1 MASCNAA
8 EKLPSEFLLLFYP
21 SQVIGIRYVSA
32 DKYEE
37 AVGLRYQAR
46 DLVLSRFLEKTYQFA
61 EYSVSC

>member
-32 DKYEE
+32 DKYKE
-37 AVGLRYQAR
+37 AVGLLYQDR
-46 DLVLSRFLEKTYQFA
+46 DQVISKFLRTTNKLTE
-61 EYSVSC
+61 